1 VTLDQRFVSTLN
13 GWGLRNTF
21 LVAICSE
28 YLVFFV
34 SLIAVSWF
42 ANNIYQRHRP
52 INSIR
57 VMLSDLVLST
67 FVLFVIPV
75 GLATLISELMSQ
87 IYVRQRPFVTMSNV
101 QLLVPHN
108 ADGGMPSHHMVFMM
122 SISTLVYLSNKRFGV
137 LLIFLSVISGI
148 ARVSAGIHYP
158 SDVVAGILLGSLVSI
173 AFIQISLR
181 LFDNRF
187 SNFLRS

>member
-1 VTLDQRFVSTLN
+1 MTLDQQLVATLN
-13 GWGLRNTF
+13 GWGLHNTF

-34 SLIAVSWF
+34 SLIAVSWLTQ
-42 ANNIYQRHRP
+42 NIYRRNKP

-57 VMLSDLVLST
+57 VVLSDLVLST

-75 GLATLISELMSQ
+75 GLATLISELISQ
-87 IYVRQRPFVTMSNV
+87 FYMRQRPFVTMSNV
-101 QLLVPHN
+101 ELLVPHS
-108 ADGGMPSHHMVFMM
+108 ADGGMPSHHMVFMI
-122 SISTLVYLSNKRFGV
+122 SIATLVYLSNKRLGI

-158 SDVVAGILLGSLVSI
+158 SDVVAGIILGSFVSYFYI
-173 AFIQISLR
+173 RISLR
-181 LFDNRF
+181 FFDDKFMNIF
-187 SNFLRS
+187 K